1 MEDRLARV
9 EAKLEGLTRALED
22 VSGRLAALERGA
34 RGGVAADRPAAP
46 LAEPAAASGVA
57 PATAATLLPLL
68 GRVFLVLGGAWLLRA
83 LTDAGTLPLAG
94 GLLAGLAYAGVWLA
108 LADRAGAAGRRWSAD
123 VHGVT
128 ATIIAFPIVWEAA
141 TKFKVLSPAA
151 AAAVLAV
158 VAGGG
163 LVVAAR
169 RSLAT
174 LAWAATT
181 AGCFTAVALVAATHA
196 IAVFSALL
204 VALGVATVWLA
215 YARRWFGLSWTAA
228 LVADLVVAEAVALVT
243 QAGGPP
249 EAYGDLS
256 TAAVEAVALAL
267 LVAYLATFAVRTLL
281 RRRDASVFEAVQTVA
296 ALLVGFGGAAEVSRA
311 TGTGGIALGVAALA
325 TGAACYLIAEAGAAG
340 RVGRGVNYAF
350 YSSLAIVLVLAG
362 TPLVAAS
369 TTLCAVWCGLALGG
383 AVLGCRLDR
392 LVMRAHAAVYLVA
405 AGAGS
410 GLLALAFGAFVGAT
424 APAGGEVPAA
434 VRFALATAV
443 VGYAALVVLGRRGD
457 VPWPNRLPELA
468 VAVVAALGVGAMLVL
483 AGARVLPLH
492 EGAPDPAAMATLR
505 SIVLAATALG
515 LAATGRRL
523 GRAELAWLV
532 YPVLALGGLKL
543 LAQDVPQGR
552 PATLVLSFAA
562 YGAAL
567 ILAPRL
573 LRRPPPT
580 NA

>member
-9 EAKLEGLTRALED
+9 EARLEALARALED
-22 VSGRLAALERGA
+22 VSGRLVALESVA
-34 RGGVAADRPAAP
+34 RGEGATQRPAPPPAV
-46 LAEPAAASGVA
+46 PAAVPPVV
-57 PATAATLLPLL
+57 PATAATVLPLL

-94 GLLAGLAYAGVWLA
+94 GVTAGLAYAGVWLV
-108 LADRAGAAGRRWSAD
+108 LADRAGAAGRRWSAE

-128 ATIIAFPIVWEAA
+128 ATLIAFPLVWEAA

-169 RSLAT
+169 RSLAA
-174 LAWAATT
+174 LAWAATLAGLVT
-181 AGCFTAVALVAATHA
+181 AIALIAATHA
-196 IAVFSALL
+196 IAVFAALL

-215 YARRWFGLSWTAA
+215 YARRWFGLSWMAA
-228 LVADLVVAEAVALVT
+228 LVADLAVAGAVALVT

-249 EAYGDLS
+249 ETYRDLS

-340 RVGRGVNYAF
+340 RVGRGVNYVF
-350 YSSLAIVLVLAG
+350 YSSLALVLVLAG

-369 TTLCAVWCGLALGG
+369 ATRSALWCGLAMGG

-392 LVMRAHAAVYLVA
+392 PVMRAHAAAYLVA
-405 AGAGS
+405 AGVVS
-410 GLLALAFGAFVGAT
+410 GLLPFAVGAFVA
-424 APAGGEVPAA
+424 APASPADA
-434 VRFALATAV
+434 GPTALWLTLATSMAC
-443 VGYAALVVLGRRGD
+443 YAALAVLGRRGD
-457 VPWPNRLPELA
+457 VSWPTRLPELV
-468 VAVVAALGVGAMLVL
+468 VAVVAALGVGGALVL
-483 AGARVLPLH
+483 AGARLLPLH

-505 SIVLAATALG
+505 SIVLAVTALG
-515 LAATGRRL
+515 LAAAGRRA
-523 GRAELAWLV
+523 GREELVWLV

-552 PATLVLSFAA
+552 PDTLVLSFAA

-573 LRRPPPT
+573 LRRPPPPT
-580 NA
+580 E

>member
-9 EAKLEGLTRALED
+9 EAGLEALARDLEEI
-22 VSGRLAALERGA
+22 SGRLAVLER
-34 RGGVAADRPAAP
+34 AAGSGTAAERLSP
-46 LAEPAAASGVA
+46 RLAEPAALPPVA

-68 GRVFLVLGGAWLLRA
+68 GRMFLVFGGAWLLRA

-94 GLLAGLAYAGVWLA
+94 GVTAGLAYAGVWLA
-108 LADRAGAAGRRWSAD
+108 LADRTGRAGRRWSAE
-123 VHGVT
+123 VYGVT
-128 ATIIAFPIVWEAA
+128 ATLIAFPLVWEAA

-158 VAGGG
+158 AIGAG
-163 LVVAAR
+163 LVVAGR
-169 RSLAT
+169 RSLAAT
-174 LAWAATT
+174 AWAATT
-181 AGCFTAVALVAATHA
+181 AGLVTAIALVAATHA
-196 IAVFSALL
+196 IAVFAALL

-215 YARRWFGLSWTAA
+215 YARRWFGLSWMAA
-228 LVADLVVAEAVALVT
+228 LVADLVVAGTVALVT

-249 EAYGDLS
+249 EAYSDLS

-281 RRRDASVFEAVQTVA
+281 RRRDASVFEAAQTVA
-296 ALLVGFGGAAEVSRA
+296 ALLVGFGGAAEVARA
-311 TGTGGIALGVAALA
+311 AGQGRIVLGVAALA

-340 RVGRGVNYAF
+340 RVGRGVNYVF
-350 YSSLAIVLVLAG
+350 YSSLALVLVLAG

-369 TTLCAVWCGLALGG
+369 AMLSALWCGLALGG

-392 LVMRAHAAVYLVA
+392 LVMRAHGAAYLVA
-405 AGAGS
+405 AGVVS
-410 GLLALAFGAFVGAT
+410 GLLPFAVGAFVAT
-424 APAGGEVPAA
+424 PSAPADAGPEALWLT
-434 VRFALATAV
+434 LATSVAC
-443 VGYAALVVLGRRGD
+443 YAALAVLGRRGD
-457 VPWPNRLPELA
+457 APWPTRLPELV
-468 VAVVAALGVGAMLVL
+468 VAVVAALGAGAALVL
-483 AGARVLPLH
+483 AGARLLPAH
-492 EGAPDPAAMATLR
+492 EGIPDPAALATLR
-505 SIVLAATALG
+505 STLLAVTALVLAAA
-515 LAATGRRL
+515 GRRA
-523 GRAELAWLV
+523 GREELVWLV

-573 LRRPPPT
+573 LRRPSP
-580 NA
+580 AAE

>member
-9 EAKLEGLTRALED
+9 EATLKRLARSIED
-22 VSGRLAALERGA
+22 VSRRLAALEAETRGE
-34 RGGVAADRPAAP
+34 AATQRPAAP
-46 LAEPAAASGVA
+46 PAAAVA
-57 PATAATLLPLL
+57 ALPVVPATAATVLPLL
-68 GRVFLVLGGAWLLRA
+68 GRLFLVLGGAWLLRA

-94 GLLAGLAYAGVWLA
+94 GVTAGLVYAGVWLA
-108 LADRAGAAGRRWSAD
+108 LADRAGTAGRRWSAE

-128 ATIIAFPIVWEAA
+128 AAIIAFPLVWEAA
-141 TKFKVLSPAA
+141 TRFKVLSPAA

-158 VAGGG
+158 VAGGA
-163 LVVAAR
+163 LAVAGR
-169 RSLAT
+169 RSLVA

-181 AGCFTAVALVAATHA
+181 ATLVTAFALVASTQA
-196 IAVFSALL
+196 IAVFAALL

-243 QAGGPP
+243 RTGGPP
-249 EAYGDLS
+249 EAYRGLS

-267 LVAYLATFAVRTLL
+267 LVAYLATFAVRTLV

-340 RVGRGVNYAF
+340 RVGGGINYVF
-350 YSSLAIVLVLAG
+350 YSSLALVLVLAG
-362 TPLVAAS
+362 TPLVAAPA
-369 TTLCAVWCGLALGG
+369 TLSAVWCSLALGG

-392 LVMRAHAAVYLVA
+392 LVLRAHAAAYVVA
-405 AGAGS
+405 AGAAS
-410 GLLALAFGAFVGAT
+410 GLLAFAVGAFAASVSTPGGE
-424 APAGGEVPAA
+424 APAAIWV
-434 VRFALATAV
+434 ALAGSVTC
-443 VGYAALVVLGRRGD
+443 YAALVVFGRRCEASR
-457 VPWPNRLPELA
+457 PARLPELA
-468 VAVVAALGVGAMLVL
+468 VAVIAALGVGAALVL
-483 AGARVLPLH
+483 AGARLLPLR
-492 EGAPDPAAMATLR
+492 EGVPDPGALATLR
-505 SIVLAATALG
+505 TTVLAATALA
-515 LAATGRRL
+515 LAAAGRRAQ
-523 GRAELAWLV
+523 REELVWLV

-573 LRRPPPT
+573 LRRSPP
-580 NA
+580 AAE

>member
-9 EAKLEGLTRALED
+9 EAKLEGLARALED

-34 RGGVAADRPAAP
+34 RSGVAADPPTAPPAEATAAP
-46 LAEPAAASGVA
+46 GVA
-57 PATAATLLPLL
+57 PATAATVLPLL

-94 GLLAGLAYAGVWLA
+94 GLAAGLVYAGMWLA
-108 LADRAGAAGRRWSAD
+108 LADRAGAAGKRWSAE

-128 ATIIAFPIVWEAA
+128 AAIIAFPLVWEAA
-141 TKFKVLSPAA
+141 TKFKVLSPPA

-158 VAGGG
+158 VAGGS
-163 LVVAAR
+163 LVVAGR
-169 RSLAT
+169 RSLAA
-174 LAWAATT
+174 LAWAA
-181 AGCFTAVALVAATHA
+181 AVAALATAVALVAATQA

-249 EAYGDLS
+249 EAYRELS
-256 TAAVEAVALAL
+256 SAAVEAVALAL
-267 LVAYLATFAVRTLL
+267 LVAYLATFAVRTLA
-281 RRRDASVFEAVQTVA
+281 RRRNASVFEATQTVA
-296 ALLVGFGGAAEVSRA
+296 ALLVGFGGATEVARA
-311 TGTGGIALGVAALA
+311 TGTGGIVLGVAALA

-340 RVGRGVNYAF
+340 RVGHGVNYVF
-350 YSSLAIVLVLAG
+350 YSSLALVLVLAG
-362 TPLVAAS
+362 TPLVAAPATRS
-369 TTLCAVWCGLALGG
+369 AVWCGLAVGG

-392 LVMRAHAAVYLVA
+392 VVIRAHAAAYLLA
-405 AGAGS
+405 AGVGS
-410 GLLALAFGAFVGAT
+410 GLLALAIGAFVGT
-424 APAGGEVPAA
+424 SAPAGGEVPAA
-434 VRFALATAV
+434 VWLALATSVAC
-443 VGYAALVVLGRRGD
+443 YTALVALGRRRE
-457 VPWPNRLPELA
+457 VPWPARLPELA
-468 VAVVAALGVGAMLVL
+468 VAVVAALGVGGALVL
-483 AGARVLPLH
+483 AGASLLPLH

-505 SIVLAATALG
+505 STVLAATALG
-515 LAATGRRL
+515 LAAAGRRF
-523 GRAELAWLV
+523 GREELVRLV

-573 LRRPPPT
+573 LRRPSPP
-580 NA
+580 AA

>member
-9 EAKLEGLTRALED
+9 EAKLESLARALGD

-34 RGGVAADRPAAP
+34 RGGVAAERPAAP
-46 LAEPAAASGVA
+46 PAEAAATSGVA
-57 PATAATLLPLL
+57 PATPATVLPLL

-94 GLLAGLAYAGVWLA
+94 GLAAGLVYAGAWLA
-108 LADRAGAAGRRWSAD
+108 LADRAGAAGRRWSAE

-128 ATIIAFPIVWEAA
+128 AAIIAFPLVWEAA
-141 TKFKVLSPAA
+141 TKFKMLSPAA
-151 AAAVLAV
+151 AAVVLAV

-163 LVVAAR
+163 LVVAGR
-169 RSLAT
+169 RSLAA
-174 LAWAATT
+174 LAWAVTM
-181 AGCFTAVALVAATHA
+181 AGLVTAVALVAATQA
-196 IAVFSALL
+196 ITVFAALL

-215 YARRWFGLSWTAA
+215 YARRWFGLSWMAA
-228 LVADLVVAEAVALVT
+228 LAADLVVAGAVALVT

-249 EAYGDLS
+249 EAYRSLS
-256 TAAVEAVALAL
+256 AVAAEAVALAL

-296 ALLVGFGGAAEVSRA
+296 ALIVGFGGAAEVSRA
-311 TGTGGIALGVAALA
+311 TGTGGTALGAAALA

-340 RVGRGVNYAF
+340 RVGRGVNYVF
-350 YSSLAIVLVLAG
+350 YSSLALALVLAG
-362 TPLVAAS
+362 TPLVATS
-369 TTLCAVWCGLALGG
+369 TTLAVVWCGLALGG
-383 AVLGCRLDR
+383 AILGCRLDR
-392 LVMRAHAAVYLVA
+392 LVMRAHAAAYLVA

-410 GLLALAFGAFVGAT
+410 GMLALAVGAFVGTSA
-424 APAGGEVPAA
+424 AGSDVPAA
-434 VRFALATAV
+434 AWLALATAV
-443 VGYAALVVLGRRGD
+443 AGYAALVVLGGRRD
-457 VPWPNRLPELA
+457 VAWPARLPELA
-468 VAVVAALGVGAMLVL
+468 VAVVAALGVGGALVL
-483 AGARVLPLH
+483 AGARLLPLH

-505 SIVLAATALG
+505 STVLAVTALG
-515 LAATGRRL
+515 LAAAGRRA
-523 GRAELAWLV
+523 GREELVWLV

-573 LRRPPPT
+573 LRRSSPP
-580 NA
+580 AG